1 MKSNKVLILL
11 FIILALR
18 FIIGDPEASYY
29 NKPKKE
35 YKKSTVSDNVVN
47 DALRNFRA
55 RDNFE
60 GDQIYK

>member
-18 FIIGDPEASYY
+18 FIIGDPEAPYY

-35 YKKSTVSDNVVN
+35 YNKPTASDNVIN

-55 RDNFE
+55 RDNFK